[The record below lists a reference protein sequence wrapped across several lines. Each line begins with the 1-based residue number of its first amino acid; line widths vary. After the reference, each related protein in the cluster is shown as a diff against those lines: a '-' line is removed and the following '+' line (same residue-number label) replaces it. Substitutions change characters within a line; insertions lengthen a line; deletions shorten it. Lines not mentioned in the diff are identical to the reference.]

1 MIGQKG
7 LGIMKLDKQTDEQAR
22 MKVNCANVSSALTQ
36 KVKGLEGEVFG
47 EAAEY
52 RLAPALVKV
61 LGPHKG
67 VGRF

>member
-47 EAAEY
+47 EWD
-52 RLAPALVKV
+52 
-61 LGPHKG
+61 
-67 VGRF
+67 GRDRRSNRPQ